1 VDLRKAVTA
10 GSVLYVVAD
19 VQEVD
24 GRKVK
29 LKGTVLD
36 APDGAVLLEASALFV
51 TARSSEH

>member
-1 VDLRKAVTA
+1 MRKAVTA

>member
-1 VDLRKAVTA
+1 MTA

-19 VQEVD
+19 VQEGD